1 MKDRA
6 HELIAAAARDLA
18 GRAHAQEELHDA
30 LFTLV
35 LECCTPEARPV
46 VPVRRMPAAGE
57 VLPPQQ
63 RATWARALTAHD
75 VPGASVQAH
84 ARSTVRQPGA
94 AP

>member
-6 HELIAAAARDLA
+6 HQLIAAAARELA
-18 GRAHAQEELHDA
+18 GKVHTQEELEIV

-35 LECCTPEARPV
+35 RESHLPEGRPV

-63 RATWARALTAHD
+63 RATWARALTVYDAPD
-75 VPGASVQAH
+75 VPIHKPTSADPRLGAS
-84 ARSTVRQPGA
+84 S
-94 AP
+94 